1 MLQDFALANIIKYAY
16 RNRRRFTKKRVSI
29 SSSDMDKI
37 IHYAEM
43 VKFLKEE
50 ADEHGGWQGVEAMS
64 EDTKGPNSHPHGDL
78 PDKGD

>member
-43 VKFLKEE
+43 VKFLREE
-50 ADEHGGWQGVEAMS
+50 ADEHGGWQGVEMS
-64 EDTKGPNSHPHGDL
+64 EDVKDPSSDSHSDMPN
-78 PDKGD
+78 KGD